1 MHPLL
6 KQLETEQLKK
16 NVPAFKVGDTMRISV
31 RVDEGDKTRTQMF
44 EGICI
49 LRAGSGIR
57 QNFTVRRISFGEGV
71 ERNFPVHS
79 PTVQKIEVVRTGKV
93 RRSKLYYLR
102 NQSGKK
108 GRIEE
113 DRKTDATTAQ
123 PQAERAAAAKA

>member
-6 KQLETEQLKK
+6 RQLETEQLKK
-16 NVPAFKVGDTMRISV
+16 NVPAFKVGGTMRISV
-31 RVDEGDKTRTQMF
+31 RVDEGDKTRTQLY

-57 QNFTVRRISFGEGV
+57 ENFTVRRISFGEGV

-108 GRIEE
+108 GRSEE

-123 PQAERAAAAKA
+123 PQAKRTAAAKA